1 MSRRV
6 APEESSLELLLDT
19 ICNTFGGILFLAML
33 VALLL
38 TQTQRRNASGPQPS
52 GPRAALS
59 PAELARLERRAQ
71 ELQEDARHIELL
83 IQDLQR
89 MTERLFDPEQAELA
103 RRLAGSEARIAA
115 LEGERAA
122 LLARIADAQASAV
135 RASLAADDGA
145 KRFEQTQAAARAA
158 ERRLAEARR
167 EQAALLQAAAKLPAE
182 LEAAATVATAGK
194 APRERA
200 TDKRE
205 LAVMLK
211 YGRLY
216 QMHRYSGAD
225 RSVNTTDFVVREDD
239 DYNRA
244 RPRPTAGID
253 LTAAGAADRVSRMFA
268 GFPRRD
274 WYACLVVHPDSF
286 AEFLA
291 LKTWLVSHGYE
302 YRLFPAAEPV
312 VDSGAGRRDARVQ

>member
-38 TQTQRRNASGPQPS
+38 TQTQRRTSTESHNSAS
-52 GPRAALS
+52 RAAMS
-59 PAELARLERRAQ
+59 PAEVARLERRAQ
-71 ELQEDARHIELL
+71 ELQEESQRIELL
-83 IQDLQR
+83 IEDFQR
-89 MTERLFDPEQAELA
+89 MTERLFDPKQAELA
-103 RRLAGSEARIAA
+103 RRLAGAEARLAV
-115 LEGERAA
+115 LESERAT

-135 RASLAADDGA
+135 RAS
-145 KRFEQTQAAARAA
+145 TAAAEDAQRLERTRSAVKA
-158 ERRLAEARR
+158 SERRLA
-167 EQAALLQAAAKLPAE
+167 AAQQDRATLLQAASTLAST
-182 LEAAATVATAGK
+182 LEDAATVETAGK

-200 TDKRE
+200 TNRRE

-216 QMHRYSGAD
+216 QMHRYSGDD
-225 RSVNTTDFVVREDD
+225 RSVNTTDFVVREDED
-239 DYNRA
+239 FNRA

-253 LTAAGAADRVSRMFA
+253 LTAAGAGDRVTRMFA
-268 GFPRRD
+268 GFPRQA

-312 VDSGAGRRDARVQ
+312 VDRGAGPSDARVQ

>member
-6 APEESSLELLLDT
+6 APEDSSLELLLDT

-38 TQTQRRNASGPQPS
+38 TQTQRRTSTESHNAA
-52 GPRAALS
+52 PRTALT
-59 PAELARLERRAQ
+59 PAEVARLERRAQ
-71 ELQEDARHIELL
+71 DLQEESRRIESL
-83 IQDLQR
+83 IDDLQR
-89 MTERLFDPEQAELA
+89 MTERLFDPKQAELA
-103 RRLAGSEARIAA
+103 RRLANAEARIAV
-115 LEGERAA
+115 LESERAA

-135 RASLAADDGA
+135 RASTAAADDA
-145 KRFEQTQAAARAA
+145 KRLERTRSAVKAA
-158 ERRLAEARR
+158 EQRLAEAK
-167 EQAALLQAAAKLPAE
+167 QARATLLQTASTVASTFE
-182 LEAAATVATAGK
+182 DAATIETAGK
-194 APRERA
+194 APRERE

-216 QMHRYSGAD
+216 QMHRFSGDD
-225 RSVNTTDFVVREDD
+225 RSVNTTDFIVREDD

-244 RPRPTAGID
+244 RPRPSAGID
-253 LTAAGAADRVSRMFA
+253 LTAAGAADRVSRMFTS
-268 GFPRRD
+268 FPRQA

-312 VDSGAGRRDARVQ
+312 VDRGAGPRDARVQ